1 MMYPSNVLGTSEAV
15 LAPFR
20 LDTLQQIDAPAGCE
34 GIWHRYVIIQGTNTI
49 TGMRCGSEQDVSRAL
64 DDMVQRL
71 NSRFAR
77 AQAKEN
83 GESKSKAAASKAA
96 SNKAAPAKLPP
107 TQP

>member
-1 MMYPSNVLGTSEAV
+1 MMHPSNVLGANEAA

-49 TGMRCGSEQDVSRAL
+49 TGMRCGSEHDVSRAL

-83 GESKSKAAASKAA
+83 GESKSKAASKAA
-96 SNKAAPAKLPP
+96 SNKAAPKLPP